1 MDKGGVAILGVF
13 VADLAFRA
21 GKLPAIGE
29 TIAGSGF
36 AVGPGGKG
44 SNQAV
49 AAARAGSDVTFISRI
64 GNDAFGELALKT
76 WTVNGIRP
84 RVTQTSAA
92 PTGAAFIY
100 VHETRGDNA
109 IIVVPGAAMDLC
121 AADVDAAADAIRA
134 SCVFVT
140 QLEQPMDAAR
150 RGLEIARAAGSIT
163 VLNPAP
169 AIELDDAI
177 LALSDYVVPNENEA
191 EALTGIAVVDLD
203 AARRAGDGLL
213 ARGAGTALITLGER
227 GALFHA
233 KDRSV
238 HIPPFAAGKV
248 VETTGAGDAFVGGFA
263 ASLAGGKKPLD
274 AAYFGSATAGISVTR
289 PGTAPAMPHREEI
302 EILLKEQSPS

>member
-1 MDKGGVAILGVF
+1 MDKTGVAILGIF

-21 GKLPAIGE
+21 GRMPAIGE

-49 AAARAGSDVTFISRI
+49 AAARAGSRVTFISRI
-64 GNDAFGELALKT
+64 GSDTFGELALKT
-76 WTVNGIRP
+76 WRADGILP
-84 RVTQTSAA
+84 RVTQTATA

-109 IIVVPGAAMDLC
+109 IIVVAGAAMDLC
-121 AADVDAAADAIRA
+121 AADIDAAADAIRA
-134 SCVFVT
+134 SRVFVT
-140 QLEQPMDAAR
+140 QLEQPVDAAR
-150 RGLEIARAAGSIT
+150 RGLKIARDAGTVT

-169 AIELDDAI
+169 AIDLDDAL
-177 LALSDYVVPNENEA
+177 LAVSDYVVPNESEA
-191 EALTGIAVVDLD
+191 EALTGIAVGDIA
-203 AARRAGDGLL
+203 AARRAGDVLL

-238 HIPPFAAGKV
+238 HIAPFSAGKV

-263 ASLAGGKKPLD
+263 ASLAAGAEPLE
-274 AAYFGSATAGISVTR
+274 AARFGSAAAGISVTQ
-289 PGTAPAMPHREEI
+289 PGTAPSMPRREEI
-302 EILLKEQSPS
+302 ETLLKEYSPS

>member
-1 MDKGGVAILGVF
+1 MDKKGVAILGVF

-76 WTVNGIRP
+76 WTANGIKP
-84 RVTQTSAA
+84 RVTQTAAA

-109 IIVVPGAAMDLC
+109 IIVVPGAAMHLC

-134 SCVFVT
+134 SRVFVT
-140 QLEQPMDAAR
+140 QLEQPVDAAR

-177 LALSDYVVPNENEA
+177 LALSDYVVPNESEA
-191 EALTGIAVVDLD
+191 EALTGVAVADLD

-213 ARGAGTALITLGER
+213 ARGAGTVLITLGKR

-233 KDRSV
+233 KDQSV

-263 ASLAGGKKPLD
+263 ASLAGGKKPLE

-302 EILLKEQSPS
+302 EMLLKEQSPS